1 MKIYKYSDGAF
12 TEIPAKNKNGEAI
25 EWLGGQRGDFAI
37 ADFDGDGNQDFILGV
52 ENQNSDKAWGC
63 RTYYFSGNGD
73 GGFNEIECTMS
84 EDNTSEGIA
93 PMCRRAHLGN
103 SWLVILMVM
112 ENDLIQAG
120 TTYYAKLGDV
130 RFYANVSKGG
140 GSSIKKESL
149 SSVSISVQNKNLY
162 VNGASGTM
170 ITVFDLSGIVYK
182 TLKVVDDSTII
193 PLGLSTGIYF
203 VKVVVEN
210 NTVTEKIAIK

>member
-1 MKIYKYSDGAF
+1 MV
-12 TEIPAKNKNGEAI
+12 
-25 EWLGGQRGDFAI
+25 GDF
-37 ADFDGDGNQDFILGV
+37 
-52 ENQNSDKAWGC
+52 
-63 RTYYFSGNGD
+63 NGD
-73 GGFNEIECTMS
+73 GK
-84 EDNTSEGIA
+84 
-93 PMCRRAHLGN
+93 P
-103 SWLVILMVM
+103 
-112 ENDLIQAG
+112 DLIQAG

-203 VKVVVEN
+203 VKVVAEN

>member
-1 MKIYKYSDGAF
+1 MG
-12 TEIPAKNKNGEAI
+12 
-25 EWLGGQRGDFAI
+25 
-37 ADFDGDGNQDFILGV
+37 
-52 ENQNSDKAWGC
+52 
-63 RTYYFSGNGD
+63 
-73 GGFNEIECTMS
+73 
-84 EDNTSEGIA
+84 
-93 PMCRRAHLGN
+93 
-103 SWLVILMVM
+103 
-112 ENDLIQAG
+112 G